1 VTSET
6 DAGVREIWLEVD
18 GLRVRCLTAGAGGPP
33 TLLLHGGGF
42 DSADFSYGPIVGP
55 LSRGRRV
62 FAPDWPGYGGS
73 DRPDLDYDLAYYVD
87 FLECLMDTLRLTRAA
102 LIGLSM
108 GGGAALGF
116 ALRFPDRV
124 ERLVLVDS
132 YGLGREIPRGRLG
145 YFLARTPLAADLIYA
160 LMRRSRRILRWGLL
174 SVVHDR
180 RVVTDGLIEQAR
192 GLLGEPGS
200 GRAFRSFRHNEVL
213 WDGLR
218 TDFSDRLAAITAPT
232 LIIHGAHDPAV
243 PVAWAR
249 RAHKRL
255 PNSELRVFDACGHW
269 PPRERPEE
277 FNRVVDDFLSR
288 QALGRACQ
296 VHHE

>member
-1 VTSET
+1 MTSE
-6 DAGVREIWLEVD
+6 AGVREISLEVD
-18 GLRVRCLTAGAGGPP
+18 GVRVRCLTAGAGGPP

-42 DSADFSYGPIVGP
+42 DSAGFSYGRVLGP

-73 DRPDLDYDLAYYVD
+73 DKPDLDYDLAYYID
-87 FLECLMDTLRLTRAA
+87 FLGRLMDA
-102 LIGLSM
+102 LGLARVALVGISM

-116 ALRFPDRV
+116 ALSKPERV

-160 LMRRSRRILRWGLL
+160 LMRRSRRILRLGLL

-180 RVVTDGLIEQAR
+180 RVVTDDLTEEAR
-192 GLLGEPGS
+192 GLLNEPDS
-200 GRAFRSFRHNEVL
+200 GRAFRAFRENEVR

-218 TDFSDRLAAITAPT
+218 TDFSDRLGEITAPT
-232 LIIHGAHDPAV
+232 LIIHGTHDRAV
-243 PVAWAR
+243 PVGWAL
-249 RAHKRL
+249 RAHTRL
-255 PNSELRVFDACGHW
+255 PNSELRVFYGCGHW
-269 PPRERPEE
+269 PPRECPEE
-277 FNRVVDDFLSR
+277 FNRVVEDFLSR
-288 QALGRACQ
+288 
-296 VHHE
+296 

>member
-1 VTSET
+1 VTSE
-6 DAGVREIWLEVD
+6 AGVREIMLEVD
-18 GLRVRCLTAGAGGPP
+18 GLRVRCLTAGAGGTP

-42 DSADFSYGPIVGP
+42 DSAEFSYGRIVEP

-73 DRPDLDYDLAYYVD
+73 EKPDLDYDLAYYVE
-87 FLECLMDTLRLTRAA
+87 FLGHLMDALGLRRAA
-102 LIGLSM
+102 LIGISM

-116 ALRFPDRV
+116 ALSKPERV
-124 ERLVLVDS
+124 EWLVLVDS

-145 YFLARTPLAADLIYA
+145 YFLARTPRAADLVYA

-180 RVVTDGLIEQAR
+180 RAVTDDLIEKAH
-192 GLLGEPGS
+192 GLLNEPDAGL
-200 GRAFRSFRHNEVL
+200 AFGSFRKNEVR

-218 TDFSDRLAAITAPT
+218 TDFSHRLGEITAPT
-232 LIIHGAHDPAV
+232 LVVHGTHDRAV

-249 RAHKRL
+249 RAHRRL
-255 PNSELRVFDACGHW
+255 PNSELRVFHGCGHW

-277 FNRVVDDFLSR
+277 FCRVVENFLSR
-288 QALGRACQ
+288 
-296 VHHE
+296 

>member
-6 DAGVREIWLEVD
+6 GVREILLEVD
-18 GLRVRCLTAGAGGPP
+18 GLQIRCLTAGAVGPP

-42 DSADFSYGPIVGP
+42 DSAEFSYGLTVGP

-73 DRPDLDYDLAYYVD
+73 DKPDLDYDLAYYVD
-87 FLECLMDTLRLTRAA
+87 FLGSLMDALGLARAA
-102 LIGLSM
+102 LIGTSM

-116 ALRFPDRV
+116 ALSKPERV

-145 YFLARTPLAADLIYA
+145 YFLARMPLAADLIYA
-160 LMRRSRRILRWGLL
+160 LMRRSRRILRLGLL

-180 RVVTDGLIEQAR
+180 RAVTDDLTEKAH
-192 GLLGEPGS
+192 GLLNEPDS
-200 GRAFRSFRHNEVL
+200 GLAFRSFRQNEVH

-218 TDFSDRLAAITAPT
+218 TDFSDRLGEITAPT
-232 LIIHGAHDPAV
+232 LIIHGTHDRAV
-243 PVAWAR
+243 PVSWAR
-249 RAHKRL
+249 RAHRRL
-255 PNSELRVFDACGHW
+255 PNSELRVFRGCGHW

-277 FNRVVDDFLSR
+277 FNRVVEDFLSR
-288 QALGRACQ
+288 
-296 VHHE
+296 

>member
-1 VTSET
+1 VTSES
-6 DAGVREIWLEVD
+6 GVRELSLEVD

-42 DSADFSYGPIVGP
+42 DSAGFSYGRVVGP

-73 DRPDLDYDLAYYVD
+73 DKPDLDYDLAYYVD
-87 FLECLMDTLRLTRAA
+87 FLGHLMDALGLARAA
-102 LIGLSM
+102 LVGISM

-116 ALRFPDRV
+116 ALSKPERV

-160 LMRRSRRILRWGLL
+160 LMRRSRRMLRWGLR
-174 SVVHDR
+174 SIVRDR
-180 RVVTDGLIEQAR
+180 RAVTDELTEMAH
-192 GLLGEPGS
+192 GLLNEPDS
-200 GRAFRSFRHNEVL
+200 GRAFRSFRHNEVR

-218 TDFSDRLAAITAPT
+218 TDFTHRLGEITAPT
-232 LIIHGAHDPAV
+232 LIIHGTHDRAV
-243 PVAWAR
+243 PVAWAY
-249 RAHKRL
+249 RAHGRL
-255 PNSELRVFDACGHW
+255 PNSELRVFHGCGHW
-269 PPRERPEE
+269 PPRECPEE
-277 FNRVVDDFLSR
+277 FSRVVEDFL
-288 QALGRACQ
+288 GR
-296 VHHE
+296 

>member
-1 VTSET
+1 MRRSEYLKASPPMFSSGLLDRFT
-6 DAGVREIWLEVD
+6 RVHPAVPVVIFLPAIAVLFGLGVSRV
-18 GLRVRCLTAGAGGPP
+18 GL
-33 TLLLHGGGF
+33 
-42 DSADFSYGPIVGP
+42 
-55 LSRGRRV
+55 LS
-62 FAPDWPGYGGS
+62 
-73 DRPDLDYDLAYYVD
+73 
-87 FLECLMDTLRLTRAA
+87 
-102 LIGLSM
+102 
-108 GGGAALGF
+108 ALGL
-116 ALRFPDRV
+116 ALGEPERV

-145 YFLARTPLAADLIYA
+145 YFLARTPLAADLIYT

-249 RAHKRL
+249 RAHERL

-277 FNRVVDDFLSR
+277 FNGVVDGFLSR
-288 QALGRACQ
+288 QALGRGCQ

>member
-1 VTSET
+1 VTSES

-18 GLRVRCLTAGAGGPP
+18 GLRIRCLTAGEGGPP

-42 DSADFSYGPIVGP
+42 DSADFSYGRVVGS

-62 FAPDWPGYGGS
+62 FAPDLPGYGGS
-73 DRPDLDYDLAYYVD
+73 DKPDLDYDLAYYVD
-87 FLECLMDTLRLTRAA
+87 FLARLMDALGLMRAA
-102 LIGLSM
+102 LLGLSM
-108 GGGAALGF
+108 GGGAALGL
-116 ALRFPDRV
+116 ALSEPERV

-132 YGLGREIPRGRLG
+132 YGLGREVPRGRLG

-160 LMRRSRRILRWGLL
+160 LMRRSRRIVRWGLL

-180 RVVTDGLIEQAR
+180 RVVTDGLTEQAR
-192 GLLGEPGS
+192 GLLNEPDS
-200 GRAFRSFRHNEVL
+200 GRAFRSFRENEVR

-218 TDFSDRLAAITAPT
+218 TDFSDRLGEIIAPT

-249 RAHKRL
+249 RAHARL
-255 PNSELRVFDACGHW
+255 PNSELRVFDGCGHW

-277 FNRVVDDFLSR
+277 FNRVVEDFLSR
-288 QALGRACQ
+288 
-296 VHHE
+296 

>member
-1 VTSET
+1 MTSET
-6 DAGVREIWLEVD
+6 GVSEILLEVD
-18 GLRVRCLTAGAGGPP
+18 GLQIRCLTAGAVGPP

-42 DSADFSYGPIVGP
+42 DSAEFSYGLIVGP

-73 DRPDLDYDLAYYVD
+73 DKPDLDYDLAYYVD
-87 FLECLMDTLRLTRAA
+87 FLGSLMDALGLGRAA
-102 LIGLSM
+102 LIGISM

-116 ALRFPDRV
+116 ALSKPERV

-145 YFLARTPLAADLIYA
+145 YFLARMPLAADLIYA
-160 LMRRSRRILRWGLL
+160 LMRRSRLILRLGLL

-180 RVVTDGLIEQAR
+180 RAVTDDLTEKAR
-192 GLLGEPGS
+192 GLLNEPDS
-200 GRAFRSFRHNEVL
+200 GRAFRSFRENEVH

-218 TDFSDRLAAITAPT
+218 TDFSDRLGEITGPT
-232 LIIHGAHDPAV
+232 LIIHGTHDRAV

-249 RAHKRL
+249 RAHRRL
-255 PNSELRVFDACGHW
+255 PNSELRVFHGCGHW

-277 FNRVVDDFLSR
+277 FNLAVEGF
-288 QALGRACQ
+288 LGR
-296 VHHE
+296 